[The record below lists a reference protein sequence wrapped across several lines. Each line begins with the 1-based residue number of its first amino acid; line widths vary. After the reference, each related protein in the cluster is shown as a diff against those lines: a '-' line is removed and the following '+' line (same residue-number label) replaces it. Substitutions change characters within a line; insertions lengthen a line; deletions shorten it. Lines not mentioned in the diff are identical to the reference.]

1 MVHSSARS
9 TSPAGQPGDQWRD
22 RRGRATYVVR
32 LCGERRA
39 GHIVGRACA
48 AGSGCKAPIE
58 VRGGPER
65 RQSPL
70 WGLAR
75 IHPVRTYLT
84 FLGKKVRTD
93 SIKTITW
100 PVHIKFRI
108 SATVSKIPSFFHL
121 YEGVLPWSLISFFT
135 S

>member
-9 TSPAGQPGDQWRD
+9 TSPAGQPGDLWRD

-48 AGSGCKAPIE
+48 AGYGWKAHIA
-58 VRGGPER
+58 VRGGPEN

-70 WGLAR
+70 WGLAH
-75 IHPVRTYLT
+75 IHLVRTYLT
-84 FLGKKVRTD
+84 LLGKKVRTG

-108 SATVSKIPSFFHL
+108 SATVSASWPAAPVEPSL
-121 YEGVLPWSLISFFT
+121 DPS
-135 S
+135 

>member
-9 TSPAGQPGDQWRD
+9 TSPAGQPGDLWRD

-48 AGSGCKAPIE
+48 AGYGWKAHIA
-58 VRGGPER
+58 VRGGPEN

-70 WGLAR
+70 WGLAH
-75 IHPVRTYLT
+75 IHLVRTYLT
-84 FLGKKVRTD
+84 LLGKKVRTG

-108 SATVSKIPSFFHL
+108 SATVSDISSIPM
-121 YEGVLPWSLISFFT
+121 T
-135 S
+135 SIRENVAQSTSACI